1 MACMCE
7 QLFFW
12 AKFICRE
19 KIYISSFFCV
29 QASTHILISTGQNC
43 EWHNRWSCG
52 PIIPSCNWAFTSQW
66 QGSGASLLST
76 SPHKLV
82 FFILLASGVVFGLAV
97 WGHVHNYERTCAVY
111 KSKCLAFPSNIN
123 GVDTY
128 NNTDYKAPVHAVIGM
143 AGFTLDSF
151 STAVSRPLTLPDLDL
166 LLLWRVLWKPTMW
179 KSSNCDVT
187 NQLVPIE
194 M

>member
-1 MACMCE
+1 MSN
-7 QLFFW
+7 
-12 AKFICRE
+12 
-19 KIYISSFFCV
+19 SSFE
-29 QASTHILISTGQNC
+29 QNLSAEKKYIFHLSSVC
-43 EWHNRWSCG
+43 RHRPTYSSQQDRIVND
-52 PIIPSCNWAFTSQW
+52 IIGGAVDPSFPPAIEPLLLNGKVVVLPYFPPPHTSW
-66 QGSGASLLST
+66 FFSYSLL
-76 SPHKLV
+76 LELCLGWQV
-82 FFILLASGVVFGLAV
+82 DLAV

-166 LLLWRVLWKPTMW
+166 LLLWRVL
-179 KSSNCDVT
+179 
-187 NQLVPIE
+187 
-194 M
+194 

>member
-12 AKFICRE
+12 AKLSAEKKYIFCLSSVCRHRPAYSSQQDTIVNDIIGGAVDPSFPPAIE
-19 KIYISSFFCV
+19 PLLLNGKVVLLPYFPPPHISWFF
-29 QASTHILISTGQNC
+29 SY
-43 EWHNRWSCG
+43 
-52 PIIPSCNWAFTSQW
+52 
-66 QGSGASLLST
+66 SLLE
-76 SPHKLV
+76 LC
-82 FFILLASGVVFGLAV
+82 FGWQVDLAV

-111 KSKCLAFPSNIN
+111 KSKCLAFPSNVN

-128 NNTDYKAPVHAVIGM
+128 NNTNYKAPVHAVIGM

-151 STAVSRPLTLPDLDL
+151 SRAVSCPLTLQTWICYFFEEFCENPQCE
-166 LLLWRVLWKPTMW
+166 K
-179 KSSNCDVT
+179 
-187 NQLVPIE
+187 VPIE